1 MSSSPSPDAIVV
13 GGGIGG
19 AVLAHLLAR
28 KDWRVVVLER
38 HQGPP
43 RLTRPEVLW
52 PRTVE
57 RLDTLLPAAARAD
70 WALPLE
76 ELRVEQGDRLMVGM
90 TRREFTEAGVQPVST
105 DPSKTRRLL
114 LDHAPFEVRY
124 GVEVTDVLRESND
137 LPGLRCRVLADD
149 GTADWHARWIVG
161 DDGARSRVR
170 AACGIGLDLHGFPF
184 DLLVTAFA
192 WPEEIPPAVARV
204 RVRPPRLRARLALV
218 GLVPLPGA
226 QGIAILPAR
235 PGVETAEIGKALEE
249 WTAHDPLVARCLGG
263 APRDAWTRVR
273 PQWGHAERYGLGRIA
288 LIGDALHPVS
298 PAGGQ
303 GANMAVADAVA
314 LADALLSGPAATV
327 LERYEARRRPANT
340 RSFRF
345 TRRAVR
351 FGRLPSWCLEGL
363 LPFLPHVFVW
373 APGLIPLALRSA
385 STAFL
390 DDAPA

>member
-1 MSSSPSPDAIVV
+1 VSSSSPPDAIIA

-28 KDWRVVVLER
+28 KRWRVVVLER

-57 RLDTLLPAAARAD
+57 RLDTLLPADARAD

-76 ELRVEQGDRLMVGM
+76 ELRVERGDRLLVRM
-90 TRREFTEAGVQPVST
+90 TRRAFAEAGVQPVST

-114 LDHAPFEVRY
+114 LDRAPFEVRY

-137 LPGLRCRVLADD
+137 LPGLRCRLLAD
-149 GTADWHARWIVG
+149 GRIADWRARWIVG

-170 AACGIGLDLHGFPF
+170 AACGIGLALHGFPF
-184 DLLVTAFA
+184 DLLVTGFA
-192 WPEEIPPAVARV
+192 WPEGIPSAVARV
-204 RVRPPRLRARLALV
+204 RVRPRRLRARLALV

-235 PGVETAEIGKALEE
+235 PGVETAEVGSALET

-263 APRDAWTRVR
+263 SPRDAVTRVR
-273 PQWGHAERYGLGRIA
+273 PQWGHADRYGLDRIA

-314 LADALLSGPAATV
+314 LADALVSGPAATV

-340 RSFRF
+340 RSLRF

-351 FGRLPSWCLEGL
+351 VGRLPSWCLEGL
-363 LPFLPHVFVW
+363 LPVLPHLLFR